1 MREAKQQR
9 REVVLVRDRLYI
21 DGEQYLPPED
31 RFLESEDN
39 IINPT
44 PPRESGKDEPS
55 TRTNNVNNLGTPGRK
70 PAKRSRVG
78 SSPPQTNSPVAQEC
92 HGEHQNVEISNSF
105 VIDTCNV
112 TDVTVS
118 HDMNE
123 NIENISVHSDNVVN
137 TVNVNN

>member
-21 DGEQYLPPED
+21 DGEQYFPPED

-55 TRTNNVNNLGTPGRK
+55 TRTNNVNNLATPGRK
-70 PAKRSRVG
+70 PAKRSRLG
-78 SSPPQTNSPVAQEC
+78 SSRHKLA
-92 HGEHQNVEISNSF
+92 HL
-105 VIDTCNV
+105 
-112 TDVTVS
+112 
-118 HDMNE
+118 
-123 NIENISVHSDNVVN
+123 
-137 TVNVNN
+137 